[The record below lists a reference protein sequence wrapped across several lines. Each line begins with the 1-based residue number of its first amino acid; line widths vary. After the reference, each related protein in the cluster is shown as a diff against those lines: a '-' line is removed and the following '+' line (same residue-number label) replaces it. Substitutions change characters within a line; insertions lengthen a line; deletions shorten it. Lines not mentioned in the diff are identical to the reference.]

1 MKRIVLVIVVV
12 AALCILSVPA
22 FAANDANAVLTSGGN
37 VSLHE
42 NMTLTGGIEITKDTV
57 LDLNGHTIT
66 GKAFKTPFVNGDG
79 KTIYNADC
87 YSITVAQGV
96 CFSVKN
102 GTIDAARIDNYGT
115 IDHIKNVTF
124 NAGDADRAIYNC
136 GTIQSISYCTIRG
149 NNQGISNEGD
159 INLIDNCDI
168 ETKTTTAIGN
178 HMYVSNTDRDGKN
191 TIAKINHCRI
201 VCTDELRGTGFA
213 GGEPCNGATE
223 IYDSVLIGYGRG
235 GMHVYGQNPVSIYDS
250 IIICTNDSE
259 EKGLSHPAAIW
270 EARYGDYP
278 TYTAPYVE
286 NCTLIA
292 MDGPCGYYDSRDV
305 EVGKGDNTRFIK
317 EWFYVEYSNMK
328 DSDFIRLNGS
338 NWEKYD
344 DWSMDEEPI
353 SVVSTGFT
361 NFVNVNSYTQGRF
374 SDVKPTDWFNANVA
388 RAYELGLMK
397 GSSSDSFAPT
407 GKVTLAEAVAMASRL
422 HSIYATGAESFIQ
435 GNVWYQTYVDYA
447 KSNGIIS
454 DDFENY
460 NAAATRSQFAAIF
473 AASMPEDAFAE
484 INSIS
489 DNAIPDVKSNAA
501 SADAIYTLYRAG
513 ILSGSDAKGAFL
525 PASSISRAEAAA
537 IITRMADISLRK
549 QVTLE

>member
-1 MKRIVLVIVVV
+1 MKRIILVIAVV

-22 FAANDANAVLTSGGN
+22 FAASDANVVLAAGGN
-37 VSLHE
+37 ISLRE
-42 NMTLTGGIEITKDTV
+42 NMTLTGDIEITKNTV

-66 GKAFKTPFVNGDG
+66 GKTFKTPLVNGGGNTTYD
-79 KTIYNADC
+79 ADC
-87 YSITVAQGV
+87 YSITVAQGAR
-96 CFSVKN
+96 FSVKN
-102 GTIDAARIDNYGT
+102 GTIAAARIDNYGT
-115 IDHIKNVTF
+115 IDYIKNVTF
-124 NAGDADRAIYNC
+124 NAGDANRVIYNC
-136 GTIQSISYCTIRG
+136 GTIQSISYCTVRG
-149 NNQGISNEGD
+149 NNQGIGNEGD
-159 INLIDNCDI
+159 IALIDNCDI
-168 ETKTTTAIGN
+168 ETKTATAIGN
-178 HMYVSNTDRDGKN
+178 HMYVSGTVRDGKN

-223 IYDSVLIGYGRG
+223 IHDSVLIGYGRG

-270 EARYGDYP
+270 EAQYGVYP
-278 TYTAPYVE
+278 TYAAPYVE

-305 EVGKGDNTRFIK
+305 QVGAGSDTRFIK
-317 EWFYVEYSNMK
+317 EYFYVEYSNMK
-328 DSDFIRLNGS
+328 NSSFIRLNGS

-344 DWSMDEEPI
+344 DWSMDAEPI
-353 SVVSTGFT
+353 SSVSAGLA
-361 NFVNVNSYTQGRF
+361 NFVTVNSYTQGQF
-374 SDVKPTDWFNANVA
+374 LDVKSNDWFSANVA

-397 GSSSDSFAPT
+397 GKGDSFAPT
-407 GKVTLAEAVAMASRL
+407 GKLTLAEAITMASRL
-422 HSIYATGAESFIQ
+422 HSIYTTGTENFIQ

-454 DDFENY
+454 GDFENY

-473 AASMPEDAFAE
+473 AASMPQDAFKE

-489 DNAIPDVKSNAA
+489 DNAIPDVKSDAA
-501 SADAIYTLYRAG
+501 FADAIYTLYRAG
-513 ILSGSDAKGAFL
+513 ILSGSDAKGTFL
-525 PASSISRAEAAA
+525 PASSISRAAAAA
-537 IITRMADISLRK
+537 IITRMADTGLRK
-549 QVTLE
+549 QVTLK